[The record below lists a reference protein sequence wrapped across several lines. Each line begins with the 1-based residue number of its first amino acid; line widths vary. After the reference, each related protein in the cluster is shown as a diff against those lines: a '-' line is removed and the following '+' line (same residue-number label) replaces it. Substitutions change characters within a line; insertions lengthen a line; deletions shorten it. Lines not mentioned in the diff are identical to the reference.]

1 MHLSEGCPD
10 RRFSR
15 VMAPMPRLRLIACH
29 HCDAL
34 QRQVRLEPGCRARCV
49 RCGSVLYRRP
59 KGGLDY
65 TLAWALT
72 AAVLL
77 IVANMFPV
85 VSLQVQGQ
93 ETHATLVAAAHA
105 LHREGMTVI
114 AVVVLGTLIVAPALE
129 LGALLYLIGPLRAGR
144 VVAGFGPIFRVI
156 HALRT
161 WQMFEVFMLAI
172 FVSVVK
178 LSHLASVV
186 PGLGLW
192 AFFGLMF
199 ASVATVASYDEKGVW
214 DHVEAIRGQS
224 WTATAAAEASR

>member
-1 MHLSEGCPD
+1 
-10 RRFSR
+10 
-15 VMAPMPRLRLIACH
+15 MAPMSRSRLIACH

-34 QRQVRLEPGCRARCV
+34 QRLVPLEPGCRARCV

-59 KGGLDY
+59 KRGLDY

-72 AAVLL
+72 AVALL
-77 IVANMFPV
+77 VIANMFPV
-85 VSLQVQGQ
+85 VSLEVQGQ
-93 ETHATLVAAAHA
+93 ETHAKVFAAAHA

-144 VVAGFGPIFRVI
+144 VVAGFGPIFRLI

-178 LSHLASVV
+178 LSHLASVI

-199 ASVATVASYDEKGVW
+199 ASVATVASYDEKSVW
-214 DHVEAIRGQS
+214 DHVEAIRAQS
-224 WTATAAAEASR
+224 WTDATAEGASR

>member
-1 MHLSEGCPD
+1 M
-10 RRFSR
+10 
-15 VMAPMPRLRLIACH
+15 
-29 HCDAL
+29 
-34 QRQVRLEPGCRARCV
+34 

-72 AAVLL
+72 AVVLL
-77 IVANMFPV
+77 VVANMFPV
-85 VSLQVQGQ
+85 VSLEVQGQ
-93 ETHATLVAAAHA
+93 KTHATLLAAALA

-114 AVVVLGTLIVAPALE
+114 ALVVLGTLIVAPALE
-129 LGALLYLIGPLRAGR
+129 LGALLYLIGPLQAGR
-144 VVAGFGPIFRVI
+144 IVAGFGPIFRLI

-178 LSHLASVV
+178 LSHLASVI

-199 ASVATVASYDEKGVW
+199 ASVATVASYDEKEVW
-214 DHVEAIRGQS
+214 DHVEVLRGQS
-224 WTATAAAEASR
+224 WTETAAAGASR